1 MNKTAE
7 KPVVV
12 IKRAVFVLVFLYLTL
27 SAIHAE
33 EIDTTGISNT
43 FQLGEVVVLAPR
55 SDNTVGQDFNLQMN
69 NTNVSEALRSIPSV
83 IYANMGSRFEP
94 TILVRGFD
102 IRGIPV
108 FVDGIPLQM
117 PYDGDIDLGHLTT
130 FDYAQVSL
138 TKGLTPMSLGP
149 NAIGGS
155 INLVSFQPTDKVNLQ
170 AITGLASGNTYEY
183 GVSVGSRR
191 EKLFAQAGYY
201 ERHTDYLTLSHNYQ
215 PTTYQPDRK
224 RDNSYSDFRK
234 VNLKIGYLSSPGQEF
249 TLNYHYQNNAKGN
262 PPYSGSDEKQSVRF
276 WQWPVWERHSLYF
289 ISKNRINTNNDLKA
303 SLYADKFYNVME
315 SYDDQ
320 LYTTQNK
327 KYAFTS
333 IYNDRNVG
341 GNVILSN
348 TSIADNRL
356 NFSIQ
361 LNRNEHKSHNEGSP
375 QLTNSDFVWS
385 IGLDDRYTI
394 NKKWSLTGGLS
405 YNRQKSL
412 KAEDQVTNEGTTTF
426 PENSHQAVNTQLS
439 ANRTATDNF
448 SMSAYVARKT
458 RFATLKERYSYK
470 MGQGLPNPD
479 LQPEKATHF
488 DVSFQYEILKNLAF
502 NGSVYSIRLHDVIQ
516 LVNDVEG
523 NLTQIQNAG
532 KARFRGCDA
541 SLHYTILKNLELTS
555 SYSFIIQKN
564 ISDPDLRFTDVPKH
578 KVWSNLSYRPASWAK
593 ASITHE
599 YYSRRYSRSYGIT
612 ADEFHLFNLQGS
624 LSWKHLTLYMGLK
637 NLFDTNYAY
646 AEGYPE
652 AGRNYFTKL
661 VFQLN

>member
-1 MNKTAE
+1 M
-7 KPVVV
+7 
-12 IKRAVFVLVFLYLTL
+12 KRANLTVLFICLLFF
-27 SAIHAE
+27 SAKAE
-33 EIDTTGISNT
+33 EIDTTKISNT
-43 FQLGEVVVLAPR
+43 FQLGEVIVFAPR
-55 SDNTVGQDFNLQMN
+55 SDNTVSQDFNLQMN

-83 IYANMGSRFEP
+83 IYANMGGRFEP

-149 NAIGGS
+149 NTIGGS
-155 INLVSFQPTDKVNLQ
+155 INLVSFQPTDNINVR

-183 GVSVGSRR
+183 GVNAGSRR
-191 EKLFAQAGYY
+191 EKFFAQASYY
-201 ERHTDYLTLSHNYQ
+201 ERHTDYFTLSHSYQ
-215 PTTYQPDRK
+215 PTMYQSGRR
-224 RDNSYSDFRK
+224 RDNSYSDFQK
-234 VNLKIGYLSSPGQEF
+234 VNLKIGYLVAPGQEF
-249 TLNYHYQNNAKGN
+249 TLNYQYQNNAKGN
-262 PPYSGSDEKQSVRF
+262 PPYSGSDDKQSARF
-276 WQWPVWERHSLYF
+276 WQWPVWERQSLYF
-289 ISKNRINTNNDLKA
+289 ISKNQINTKNDIKT
-303 SLYADKFYNVME
+303 SIYADKFYNVME

-320 LYTTQNK
+320 SYTTQNK

-348 TSIADNRL
+348 TSIADNQL

-361 LNRNEHKSHNEGSP
+361 MNRNEHKSHNEGSP

-385 IGLDDRYTI
+385 IGLDDRYII
-394 NKKWSLTGGLS
+394 NKKWSLIGGLS

-412 KAEDQVTNEGTTTF
+412 KAEDQVTNEGTTAF

-439 ANRTATDNF
+439 ANWTAADNF

-488 DVSFQYEILKNLAF
+488 DVSFQYEILKNLVF

-541 SLHYTILKNLELTS
+541 SLHYTILKNLDLTS

-578 KVWSNLSYRPASWAK
+578 KVWSNLSYQPASWAK

>member
-7 KPVVV
+7 KPVVA

-201 ERHTDYLTLSHNYQ
+201 ERHTDYFTLSHNYQ
-215 PTTYQPDRK
+215 PTTYQPDRR

-394 NKKWSLTGGLS
+394 NEKWALTGGLS

-412 KAEDQVTNEGTTTF
+412 KAEDQVTDEGTTTF
-426 PENSHQAVNTQLS
+426 PENSHQAVNAQLS
-439 ANRTATDNF
+439 ANWTAAENF

-470 MGQGLPNPD
+470 MGQGLPNPE
-479 LQPEKATHF
+479 LQTEKATHF
-488 DVSFQYEILKNLAF
+488 DVSFQ
-502 NGSVYSIRLHDVIQ
+502 
-516 LVNDVEG
+516 
-523 NLTQIQNAG
+523 
-532 KARFRGCDA
+532 
-541 SLHYTILKNLELTS
+541 
-555 SYSFIIQKN
+555 
-564 ISDPDLRFTDVPKH
+564 
-578 KVWSNLSYRPASWAK
+578 
-593 ASITHE
+593 
-599 YYSRRYSRSYGIT
+599 
-612 ADEFHLFNLQGS
+612 
-624 LSWKHLTLYMGLK
+624 
-637 NLFDTNYAY
+637 
-646 AEGYPE
+646 
-652 AGRNYFTKL
+652 
-661 VFQLN
+661 

>member
-1 MNKTAE
+1 M
-7 KPVVV
+7 
-12 IKRAVFVLVFLYLTL
+12 KRANLTVLFICLLFF
-27 SAIHAE
+27 SAKAE
-33 EIDTTGISNT
+33 EIDTTKISNT
-43 FQLGEVVVLAPR
+43 FELGEVIVLAPR
-55 SDNTVGQDFNLQMN
+55 SDNTVSQDFNLQMN

-83 IYANMGSRFEP
+83 IYANMGGRFEP

-149 NAIGGS
+149 NTIGGS
-155 INLVSFQPTDKVNLQ
+155 INLVSFQPTDNINIR

-183 GVSVGSRR
+183 GVNAGSRR
-191 EKLFAQAGYY
+191 EKFFAQASYY
-201 ERHTDYLTLSHNYQ
+201 ERHTDYFTLSHSYQ
-215 PTTYQPDRK
+215 PTTYQPDRR

-234 VNLKIGYLSSPGQEF
+234 VNLKIGYLASPGQEF
-249 TLNYHYQNNAKGN
+249 TLNYQYQNNAKGN
-262 PPYSGSDEKQSVRF
+262 PPYSGSDDKQSARF
-276 WQWPVWERHSLYF
+276 WQWPVWERQSLYF
-289 ISKNRINTNNDLKA
+289 ISKNQINTKNDIKT
-303 SLYADKFYNVME
+303 SIYADKFYNVME

-320 LYTTQNK
+320 SYTTQNK

-348 TSIADNRL
+348 TSIADNQL

-361 LNRNEHKSHNEGSP
+361 MNRNEHKSHNEGSP